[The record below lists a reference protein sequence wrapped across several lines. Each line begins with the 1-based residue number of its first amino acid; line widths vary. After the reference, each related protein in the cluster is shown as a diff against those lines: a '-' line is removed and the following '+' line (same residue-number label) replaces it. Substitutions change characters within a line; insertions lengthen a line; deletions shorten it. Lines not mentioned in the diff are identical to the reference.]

1 MAGEH
6 DQPATPTLAIRF
18 DGEPNWWGLEDALD
32 AADVREVRR
41 MMEAEAADLPREF
54 RDLADPADID
64 GGVSTEDARGH
75 VAQCARELEP
85 LITQRWVDGRYER
98 DGDMVVF
105 GLEPEEMALAEPLL
119 LAGAFESIG
128 FEVRDWVV

>member
-1 MAGEH
+1 M
-6 DQPATPTLAIRF
+6 
-18 DGEPNWWGLEDALD
+18 
-32 AADVREVRR
+32 
-41 MMEAEAADLPREF
+41 
-54 RDLADPADID
+54 
-64 GGVSTEDARGH
+64 
-75 VAQCARELEP
+75 AQCARELEP